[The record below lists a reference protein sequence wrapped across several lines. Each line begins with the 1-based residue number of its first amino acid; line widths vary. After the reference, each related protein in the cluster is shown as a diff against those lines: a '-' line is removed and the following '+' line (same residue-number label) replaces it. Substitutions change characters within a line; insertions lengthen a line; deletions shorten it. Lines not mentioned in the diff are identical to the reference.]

1 MRRPRAI
8 LVLALLLGVP
18 SLSLSYQPAHA
29 QDEPACSPDAGTVIT
44 RQIDSGALGREK
56 SYVVYLPPDWCA
68 LEDLPL
74 LVMLHGLGG
83 NHFDW
88 TSYGKLDATADQL
101 IAAGE
106 IEPLVILMP
115 DGEKSFYLNG
125 ATGDF
130 ETYIVEELVGAVDG
144 AFPTAA
150 TRERR
155 FIGGLSM
162 GGYGALYLGLKY
174 PDRFS
179 AIGAHS
185 AALFE
190 RGAQGA
196 PIGVYG
202 AGWSRYE
209 ERAPAAIV
217 RREGWPDD
225 TRLFIDIGS
234 GDFLLR
240 GTYDFFGALLG
251 QPNPIAEFQGRI
263 WPGEHDW
270 EYWSGHAA
278 DYLRFYAG
286 K

>member
-1 MRRPRAI
+1 MVSAAWTAPSPPRPR
-8 LVLALLLGVP
+8 
-18 SLSLSYQPAHA
+18 
-29 QDEPACSPDAGTVIT
+29 
-44 RQIDSGALGREK
+44 
-56 SYVVYLPPDWCA
+56 
-68 LEDLPL
+68 
-74 LVMLHGLGG
+74 
-83 NHFDW
+83 
-88 TSYGKLDATADQL
+88 
-101 IAAGE
+101 GE
-106 IEPLVILMP
+106 R
-115 DGEKSFYLNG
+115 
-125 ATGDF
+125 A
-130 ETYIVEELVGAVDG
+130 
-144 AFPTAA
+144 
-150 TRERR
+150 
-155 FIGGLSM
+155 FIGGEH
-162 GGYGALYLGLKY
+162 GRAIGAAVPSGLKY

-217 RREGWPDD
+217 RREGWPDGM
-225 TRLFIDIGS
+225 RLFIDIGS

-270 EYWSGHAA
+270 ESVRA
-278 DYLRFYAG
+278 RRR
-286 K
+286 